1 MTAEPFDP
9 EAAKAEARAKLDELR
24 ALSARILEI
33 AEAARAGEQAS
44 KEDIRIANRAAA
56 LARYVVDCCNRA
68 SYNPPPQKKRR
79 QAGWGFA
86 WAMDNSERAPEPSA
100 EPDAIREHAGRVIS
114 PANPDPAFAHHP
126 SVTEQERENRGGE
139 AKRASPPG
147 KSRPR

>member
-86 WAMDNSERAPEPSA
+86 WAMDRPDDKASEP
-100 EPDAIREHAGRVIS
+100 
-114 PANPDPAFAHHP
+114 
-126 SVTEQERENRGGE
+126 
-139 AKRASPPG
+139 
-147 KSRPR
+147 